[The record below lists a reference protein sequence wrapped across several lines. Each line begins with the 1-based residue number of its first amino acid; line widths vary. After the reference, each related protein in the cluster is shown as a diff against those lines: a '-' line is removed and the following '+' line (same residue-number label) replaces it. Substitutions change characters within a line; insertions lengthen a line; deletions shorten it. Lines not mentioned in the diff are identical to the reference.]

1 MYDVMILG
9 GGPAG
14 RTAALYCARSALRCI
29 VLEGTPGGQMALTQ
43 HVDNYP
49 GLPDADGF
57 VLAQKMREQAQRAR
71 RETPG
76 RGGSAEDSPGGRRY
90 RVQSGD
96 TLGRIAVKF
105 YGSAAKSEGIR
116 RANRLPEGAV
126 LRIGQE
132 LILPA
137 E

>member
-14 RTAALYCARSALRCI
+14 RTAALYCARSALRCV

-57 VLAQKMREQAQRAR
+57 ALAQKMREQAQRA
-71 RETPG
+71 G
-76 RGGSAEDSPGGRRY
+76 AEFVAHTAESVSLAGN
-90 RVQSGD
+90 
-96 TLGRIAVKF
+96 AF
-105 YGSAAKSEGIR
+105 F
-116 RANRLPEGAV
+116 V
-126 LRIGQE
+126 L
-132 LILPA
+132 
-137 E
+137 

>member
-14 RTAALYCARSALRCI
+14 RTAALYCARSALRCV

-57 VLAQKMREQAQRAR
+57 ALAQKMREQAQRAGAEFVAHTAESVSLAGNVKKR
-71 RETPG
+71 TASLQKPQSWQPAHRQ
-76 RGGSAEDSPGGRRY
+76 GGSDLPTKLRCS
-90 RVQSGD
+90 D
-96 TLGRIAVKF
+96 
-105 YGSAAKSEGIR
+105 AA
-116 RANRLPEGAV
+116 
-126 LRIGQE
+126 
-132 LILPA
+132 
-137 E
+137 